1 MIKPQGFRFRLIGH
15 VRLLMRCQDS
25 LQDPP
30 PDLPRGGG
38 PQDVGDVVRN
48 VVMVR
53 TSRI

>member
-1 MIKPQGFRFRLIGH
+1 MVEPQGFSFRLVGH

-30 PDLPRGGG
+30 PDLPRGGD
-38 PQDVGDVVRN
+38 PQDVKDVVRN

-53 TSRI
+53 TSMI